1 MSIKLDGGKN
11 KIVAGGG
18 LYRFVPHRCGRRVEQ
33 DEKILPGFPN
43 GGLPN
48 DLISH
53 QGVPRGFAFLCLVA
67 RAYDSRNFS
76 ELLLRHEVCADKTPG
91 PAKGKE
97 GDTVRSGGWLFRGR
111 LRLQKSRKSRHYSTA
126 SAVGSIRYLPTG
138 KNYCSSRVETV
149 GALTRNI
156 SVQFDAN
163 GSLGCWPPV
172 VPSPSHLDHFLFF
185 VGATFILLYG
195 SNFLS

>member
-53 QGVPRGFAFLCLVA
+53 QGVPRGFAFLCLA
-67 RAYDSRNFS
+67 AHAYDSRNFS

-138 KNYCSSRVETV
+138 KNYCSSRPSAHSLE
-149 GALTRNI
+149 I
-156 SVQFDAN
+156 SRCSSTPTAHLAAGLPWF
-163 GSLGCWPPV
+163 P
-172 VPSPSHLDHFLFF
+172 PSPSHLDHFLFF